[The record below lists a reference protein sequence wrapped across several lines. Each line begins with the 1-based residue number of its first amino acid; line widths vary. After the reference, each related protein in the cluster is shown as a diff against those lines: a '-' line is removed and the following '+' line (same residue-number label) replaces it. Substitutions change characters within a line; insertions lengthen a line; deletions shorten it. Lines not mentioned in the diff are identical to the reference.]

1 MIFTMIFKAWLISH
15 DFYSWLIF
23 KPTMFEYRKAS
34 LDTIHQGMG
43 EKLFLPYM
51 G

>member
-23 KPTMFEYRKAS
+23 KPAMFEYRKAS